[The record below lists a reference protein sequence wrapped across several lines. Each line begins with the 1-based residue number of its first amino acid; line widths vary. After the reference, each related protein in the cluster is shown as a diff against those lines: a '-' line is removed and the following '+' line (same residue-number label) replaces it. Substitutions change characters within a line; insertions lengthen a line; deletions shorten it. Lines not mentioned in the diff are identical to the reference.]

1 MDDTLKKEQGR
12 QMEKMRGEMKVRNS
26 QITTDKTVRQIK
38 LAELQKKK
46 EQDLERAK
54 DFIQFQGEKRKSVND
69 KLQQA
74 ITKASLMQKLAYKQA
89 YSKPIFVKKYQDKQ
103 QRLYAFLGQGLMA
116 DWENSVDED
125 AMSRMS
131 ELSIDTKLVDR
142 EINNKQAIT
151 YKLLLEHIQNA
162 ESNFERIKQGGINA
176 KADDNVSQFLS
187 AQGRQ

>member
-142 EINNKQAIT
+142 EINSKQAIT